1 MNETFVVCT
10 TFAHET
16 GGWGGAWKS
25 RNFASDNVFIIF
37 VLLNVVYRFIAGRY
51 ALKEEPSA
59 HQNFVRR
66 TSHVP
71 YFYSGRNFLQ
81 Y

>member
-1 MNETFVVCT
+1 MCT

-16 GGWGGAWKS
+16 GGLGGAWKL

-37 VLLNVVYRFIAGRY
+37 VLLNVVYRFIAGRN

-59 HQNFVRR
+59 R
-66 TSHVP
+66 
-71 YFYSGRNFLQ
+71 
-81 Y
+81 

>member
-1 MNETFVVCT
+1 MTETFVVCT

-16 GGWGGAWKS
+16 GEWDGVWKL

-37 VLLNVVYRFIAGRY
+37 VLRNILCRFIAGRN

-59 HQNFVRR
+59 H
-66 TSHVP
+66 
-71 YFYSGRNFLQ
+71 
-81 Y
+81 